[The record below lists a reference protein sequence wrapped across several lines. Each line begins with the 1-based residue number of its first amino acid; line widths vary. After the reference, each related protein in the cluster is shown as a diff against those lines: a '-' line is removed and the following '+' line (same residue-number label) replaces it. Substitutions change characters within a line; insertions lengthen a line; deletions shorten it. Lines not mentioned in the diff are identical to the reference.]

1 MLLSVT
7 HELDL
12 NTHLASIEK
21 KVESWSKEFKD
32 LGFVRMDGFIPEML
46 RYVLE
51 LEILQ
56 CLSEAGKRRDVQVK
70 STGNSPRK
78 YMGCSRDDIFS
89 TTRILPA
96 FYEDAALYKTLNR
109 ITGDDV
115 IKVPFEPEEIVINSM
130 QLPEDEHGWHWD
142 DYRYSLLF
150 IVRAPREGNG
160 GLVEFVPDTSW
171 DKNDPKIEAYLEKGP
186 IYREYVPQGSFYLI
200 NGAANMHRVSPLKE
214 ADLRLITCFS
224 YAGADEQNREVSH
237 ESMEEIYA
245 L

>member
-1 MLLSVT
+1 MLS
-7 HELDL
+7 HISKDLDL
-12 NTHLASIEK
+12 EGHFASIDA
-21 KVESWSKEFKD
+21 KVEGWSGEFRK
-32 LGFVRMDGFIPEML
+32 LGFVRMDDFIPDML

-51 LEILQ
+51 LEVLH
-56 CLSEAGKRRDVQVK
+56 CLREVAKRRDIQVS

-78 YMGCSRDDIFS
+78 YMSCSRDDIFS
-89 TTRILPA
+89 IARILPA
-96 FYEDAALYKTLNR
+96 FYEDPALYETLGR

-115 IKVPFEPEEIVINSM
+115 IKVPYAPEEIVINSM
-130 QLPEDEHGWHWD
+130 QKPEDEHGWHWD

-160 GLVEFVPDTSW
+160 GLIEFVPDTVW
-171 DKNDPKIEAYLEKGP
+171 DKQDPRIEHYLEKGP

-224 YAGADEQNREVSH
+224 YAGADERDREVSH